1 MSLQTTHAGGSF
13 LGIPGRER
21 TEMASM
27 ANSYY
32 FASWLA
38 GGRLCI
44 LATKGWLCTGRL
56 TNGTDRNAHEDRTR
70 P

>member
-38 GGRLCI
+38 GGRLCDEGV
-44 LATKGWLCTGRL
+44 AMYGSVDQW
-56 TNGTDRNAHEDRTR
+56 DRSKCA
-70 P
+70 